1 MKKAVLIIGSWKKQQ
16 IKYLENVTDVTIDTD
31 RYNGLAP
38 KVNIIIQTMSGDRFV
53 IEHMRISTAKQYIDK
68 MNLEGCLDLTKSY
81 NNMTFKTNLIIQCM
95 HDTMSEREP
104 EGACIL
110 MANGEY

>member
-68 MNLEGCLDLTKSY
+68 MNREGCLDLTKSY
-81 NNMTFKTNLIIQCM
+81 DGWLYLAK
-95 HDTMSEREP
+95 
-104 EGACIL
+104 A
-110 MANGEY
+110 A